1 MNKTTLQNLE
11 IVRCAVA
18 SITRLFEKK
27 KHRIT
32 DRETYEKTDSLLNAI
47 EKSLIARV
55 AAKSLTLNES
65 ITIEHIIHDL
75 HNLERTVKRF
85 DDKVSGSV
93 RNKLIQLFA
102 SLEKL

>member
-32 DRETYEKTDSLLNAI
+32 DRVEKTDFLLNAI